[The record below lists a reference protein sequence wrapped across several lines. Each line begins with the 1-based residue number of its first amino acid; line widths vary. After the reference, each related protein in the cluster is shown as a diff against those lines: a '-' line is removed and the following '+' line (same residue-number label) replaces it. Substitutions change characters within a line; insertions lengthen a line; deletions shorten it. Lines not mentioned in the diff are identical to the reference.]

1 MTIAATRDEGRFTA
15 LDGLRG
21 VAALGV
27 LLYHIADWS
36 GRRGH
41 FAHGYLAVDFFFCL
55 SGFVLAHAFEQRRM
69 GFGKYLVARWVR
81 VWPMLA
87 IATVAG
93 ALLTGKGDAE
103 TWIDFAKGLLL
114 IPKFA
119 PMEAGTFPSLFPFN
133 PLAWSLCLEVLVSL
147 AWYPFRRAP
156 DMAVIMFILLA
167 GAALL
172 FVAIGMGGLQT
183 GWDQATFGLG
193 VLRAAFPFAI
203 GWMCWRHRAAFTARK
218 TWLPAALL
226 LVVLVVPVWPSPV
239 ANGLYDFA
247 CSTLLFP
254 VLVLL
259 GAYDP
264 GGRLAKLCER
274 LGGVSYPLYALHWAF
289 WYVMISIYP
298 DGWKRDLPLWFCV
311 LAFFV
316 LPTASWTA
324 WRWVETP
331 LRDRLKRLTGT

>member
-1 MTIAATRDEGRFTA
+1 MTTIKDEGRFVA

-36 GRRGH
+36 GRRGW
-41 FAHGYLAVDFFFCL
+41 FGHGYLAVDFFFCL
-55 SGFVLAHAFEQRRM
+55 SGFVLAHAFERRRI

-87 IATVAG
+87 IATLAG
-93 ALLTGKGDAE
+93 ALLTGRGDAE
-103 TWIDFAKGLLL
+103 TWLDLLKGLFL
-114 IPKFA
+114 IPKLGPA
-119 PMEAGTFPSLFPFN
+119 EAGTFPSLFPFN

-147 AWYPFRRAP
+147 AWFPVRRAP
-156 DMAVIMFILLA
+156 DMAVVMFILLA

-203 GWMCWRHRAAFTARK
+203 GWMCWRHRGSLAVRK
-218 TWLPAALL
+218 AWLPAALL
-226 LVVLVVPVWPSPV
+226 LIVLVLPVWSTRV

-247 CSTLLFP
+247 CSALLFP

-259 GAYDP
+259 GAFDP
-264 GGRLAKLCER
+264 GGRLARACEL

-298 DGWKRDLPLWFCV
+298 DGWKRDLPLWFCA
-311 LAFFV
+311 LAFV
-316 LPTASWTA
+316 ILPTASWAA

-331 LRDRLKRLTGT
+331 LRERLKRATGT